1 VTCTIILPDMFASEV
16 CVYLDEDYFRAHVD
30 EGANIFGDKSLIR
43 DRKLS
48 SEWALLVP
56 PGMSELGIA
65 IKDLDDNGRP
75 FVRECWYFG
84 EVVR

>member
-1 VTCTIILPDMFASEV
+1 MFASEV
-16 CVYLDEDYFRAHVD
+16 CVYLDEDYFIAHVD
-30 EGANIFGDKSLIR
+30 EGTNIFGDKSLIR

-48 SEWALLVP
+48 IEWGLTVP

-65 IKDLDDNGRP
+65 IKHLDNDDHP
-75 FVRECWYFG
+75 FVGECWYFG